1 MTWQPSRHEIISR
14 TLADAPTGTLQLDEM
29 LWEHEQSRP
38 SPAPEFQGTWRDAYR
53 QGRPGACLT
62 TNPGAALKV
71 IEAIYDGSRI
81 DMRLE
86 KGLALIKVDLHGP
99 GWRVGA
105 EFKGPLALSELGIGM
120 ARAFFNAHERAVTLT
135 ANLASVAGVLDLAGN
150 ARDWPVERR
159 GERWYPVHH
168 ELQLAGH
175 GMPSVAKATEYGGM
189 LRRTDEVIY
198 HCRERYLE
206 LFAVSE
212 PAIDAEPGM

>member
-1 MTWQPSRHEIISR
+1 MTRQPTRYEIISR

-29 LWEHEQSRP
+29 LWDHEQARP
-38 SPAPEFQGTWRDAYR
+38 SPDPEFLGLWRDAYR

-62 TNPGAALKV
+62 TNSGAALKV
-71 IEAIYDGSRI
+71 IEAIYDDSRI

-86 KGLALIKVDLHGP
+86 KGLALIKIDLHGP
-99 GWRVGA
+99 GWCVGA
-105 EFKGPLALSELGIGM
+105 EFKCKLALSELGLGM
-120 ARAFFNAHERAVTLT
+120 ARAFLNAHERAVTLS
-135 ANLASVAGVLDLAGN
+135 ANLASVAGVLELAGN
-150 ARDWPVERR
+150 ARDWPVEQR
-159 GERWYPVHH
+159 GDRWYPVHH
-168 ELQLAGH
+168 ELRLAGH

-198 HCRERYLE
+198 RCRERYLE